1 MFCARNKVVGRII
14 YKNEYKKFV
23 LKMSLNLDNQ
33 LLEALFETISN
44 EVYVLEAVR
53 NSNHIITDF
62 KSLIGNK
69 ATTSPGNGRL
79 DNHLFDQFVDV
90 VETGEPLDTILQY
103 RDKGQIRWY
112 HVKAKKFNNGLI
124 AYREDITIAKQAEEK
139 IMQLNTALFTK
150 NRKLEALSSEL
161 KTFTTVAANDYNETL
176 KHLYNSMEFIIN
188 NDARNLSDAGK
199 ANIRRAQAAIQK
211 MKLLTD
217 DVISFSKIDSDEQ
230 MIPVDLNEILAIV
243 VHGLDEKIKSE
254 NAVVRSDKL
263 PLVAGYPPLISLL
276 FYNLISNAIKFR
288 KKEPDPT
295 IDIRH
300 SVKRGSEI
308 EHSAALSEVT
318 YNLVSVIDNGIGF
331 DPQEGEKIFTMF
343 YRLHEKGKQKGG
355 IGLAICKKIMDL
367 HGGFIA
373 SECTP
378 ECTTFKCYFPCLKS
392 TSIIV

>member
-1 MFCARNKVVGRII
+1 MND
-14 YKNEYKKFV
+14 KKFV
-23 LKMSLNLDNQ
+23 LKMNLNLNNQ

-44 EVYVLEAVR
+44 EVHVLEAIR
-53 NSNHIITDF
+53 NSDHIITDF
-62 KSLIGNK
+62 KSLMGNK
-69 ATTSPGNGRL
+69 TTDTGNGKL
-79 DNHLFDQFVDV
+79 DSHLFGQFVNV
-90 VETGEPLDTILQY
+90 TETGEPLDMILQN
-103 RDKGQIRWY
+103 RENGQHRWY
-112 HVKAKKFNNGLI
+112 HVKAQKFNNGLI
-124 AYREDITIAKQAEEK
+124 VYREDITIAKQAEEK
-139 IMQLNTALFTK
+139 IMQLNAALFTK

-161 KTFTTVAANDYNETL
+161 KTFTTIAANDYNETL

-217 DVISFSKIDSDEQ
+217 DVISFSKIHSDEQ
-230 MIPVDLNEILAIV
+230 MISVDLNEILAIV
-243 VHGLDEKIKSE
+243 LGGLDEKIKSE

-263 PLVAGYPPLISLL
+263 PVVTGYPSLISLL

-295 IDIRH
+295 IDVRH
-300 SVKRGSEI
+300 SIKKGSDI
-308 EHSAALSEVT
+308 EHSAALSDVT
-318 YNLVSVIDNGIGF
+318 YNLISVIDNGIGF

-378 ECTTFKCYFPCLKS
+378 ECTTFKCYFPA
-392 TSIIV
+392 

>member
-1 MFCARNKVVGRII
+1 
-14 YKNEYKKFV
+14 
-23 LKMSLNLDNQ
+23 MSLNLDNQ

-44 EVYVLEAVR
+44 EVHVLEAVR
-53 NSNHIITDF
+53 NSDHMITDF
-62 KSLIGNK
+62 KCLIGNK
-69 ATTSPGNGRL
+69 ETNALNGQL
-79 DNHLFDQFVDV
+79 DSGLFGQLVNV
-90 VETGEPLDTILQY
+90 TETGEPLDIVIQH
-103 RDKGQIRWY
+103 RENGQSGWY
-112 HVKAKKFNNGLI
+112 HVKAQKFNNGLI
-124 AYREDITIAKQAEEK
+124 VYREDITTAKHAEEK

-150 NRKLEALSSEL
+150 NRRLEALSSEL
-161 KTFTTVAANDYNETL
+161 KTLTTIAANDYHETL

-217 DVISFSKIDSDEQ
+217 DVISFSEIHSDEQ
-230 MIPVDLNEILAIV
+230 MIPVDLNETLAIV
-243 VHGLDEKIKSE
+243 LRGLDEKIKSE
-254 NAVVRSDKL
+254 NAIIRSDQL
-263 PLVAGYPPLISLL
+263 PFVTGYPSLISLL
-276 FYNLISNAIKFR
+276 FHHLVSNAIKFR
-288 KKEPDPT
+288 KTEPDPT

-300 SVKRGSEI
+300 SVKKGSEI
-308 EHSAALSEVT
+308 EHSAAITNAT
-318 YNLVSVIDNGIGF
+318 YNLISVIDNGIGF

-378 ECTTFKCYFPCLKS
+378 ECTTFKCYFPL
-392 TSIIV
+392 

>member
-1 MFCARNKVVGRII
+1 
-14 YKNEYKKFV
+14 
-23 LKMSLNLDNQ
+23 MSLNLDNQ

-44 EVYVLEAVR
+44 EVHVLEAVR
-53 NSNHIITDF
+53 NSDHTITGF
-62 KSLIGNK
+62 KSLKGNK
-69 ATTSPGNGRL
+69 TTNGANGQL
-79 DNHLFDQFVDV
+79 DNSLFGQFVNV
-90 VETGEPLDTILQY
+90 TETGEPLDMVVQQ
-103 RDKGQIRWY
+103 RENGQRRWY
-112 HVKAKKFNNGLI
+112 HVKAQKFNNGLI
-124 AYREDITIAKQAEEK
+124 VYREDITVAKQSEEK
-139 IMQLNTALFTK
+139 IMQLNAALFTK

-161 KTFTTVAANDYNETL
+161 KTFTTIAANDYNETL

-217 DVISFSKIDSDEQ
+217 DVISFSKIHSDEQ
-230 MIPVDLNEILAIV
+230 MMPVDLNETLAIV
-243 VHGLDEKIKSE
+243 LSGLDEKIKSE
-254 NAVVRSDKL
+254 NAVIRSDQL
-263 PLVAGYPPLISLL
+263 PMVTGFPSLISLL
-276 FYNLISNAIKFR
+276 FYHLISNAIKFR
-288 KKEPDPT
+288 KNEPDPA
-295 IDIRH
+295 IDITH
-300 SVKRGSEI
+300 SVKKGSEI
-308 EHSAALSEVT
+308 EHSAAITDAT

-378 ECTTFKCYFPCLKS
+378 ECTTFKCYFPL
-392 TSIIV
+392 